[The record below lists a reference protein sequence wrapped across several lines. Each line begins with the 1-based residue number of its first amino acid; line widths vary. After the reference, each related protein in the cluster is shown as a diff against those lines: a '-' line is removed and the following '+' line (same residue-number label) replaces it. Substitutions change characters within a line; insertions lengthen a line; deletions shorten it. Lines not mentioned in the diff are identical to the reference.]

1 MALTNLVSSA
11 FQFLTSLTSGLHGN
25 DFCSITWRVISSWD
39 DSTYSKPLFYA
50 VIHTRNGKNTLF
62 ISIFPRF
69 LLRSKD
75 SLAIVPNGP
84 DFFPSLFRTKGS
96 QPAPGQLGKKQKKE
110 RKNQEDKQTRW
121 QPSL

>member
-1 MALTNLVSSA
+1 MLNE
-11 FQFLTSLTSGLHGN
+11 
-25 DFCSITWRVISSWD
+25 
-39 DSTYSKPLFYA
+39 
-50 VIHTRNGKNTLF
+50 KNTLV
-62 ISIFPRF
+62 ICIFRGF

-84 DFFPSLFRTKGS
+84 DFSPSLFRTKGS